1 MDNIMRKLVLIVL
14 VLVMLAPQVSA
25 LKGVGIVYGTVITNV
40 NEGEH
45 ACFSYGVYNPWD
57 EDIKVQLTTNGELA
71 ELNPVSENIDIPAG
85 TMHDEAKPLE
95 ICFDIPR
102 TYPISCPTDLESI
115 MGKIIVT
122 EWYPAGVE
130 GTGSSTSVSAA
141 APLELI
147 IQCDS
152 EKGFQFDTRL
162 FLIGGGIV
170 GILVALYL
178 IKSFFK
184 THKVIRK

>member
-1 MDNIMRKLVLIVL
+1 MMRKLVLIVL
-14 VLVMLAPQVSA
+14 VLSMLAPQA
-25 LKGVGIVYGTVITNV
+25 LAMKGVGIVYGTVITNV

-45 ACFSYGVYNPWD
+45 ACFNYGVYNPWD
-57 EDIKVQLTTNGELA
+57 EDVKVELTVSGELA
-71 ELNPVSENIDIPAG
+71 ELNPFSENIDVPAG

-102 TYPISCPTDLESI
+102 MYSFDCPETSERI
-115 MGKIIVT
+115 QGKVIVT
-122 EWYPAGVE
+122 EWYPAGIS
-130 GTGSSTSVSAA
+130 GTGSTTSVSAA

-147 IQCDS
+147 VECDA
-152 EKGFQFDTRL
+152 EKGFQFDTRM

-184 THKVIRK
+184 THKITKK